1 MVVGATVVVVVVGTA
16 AVVVAA
22 TVVVVLGAEV
32 VVGADVAVVVDEAAV
47 VEVPKIVEPDESSPH
62 DATNSMRAKPTVNFF
77 KKPPVSSRNLLAF
90 DNCQGKGGNTRPYRE
105 ENPIA
110 IGGIG
115 DEFALW
121 NSILVQTGLVN
132 RQYHRKS
139 NASAP
144 SSGPEPGMVALS
156 TVRRR
161 RSGS

>member
-1 MVVGATVVVVVVGTA
+1 MVVGATVVVVVVVGTA

-22 TVVVVLGAEV
+22 TVVVVLGA
-32 VVGADVAVVVDEAAV
+32 VVGADAALVVDEAAV
-47 VEVPKIVEPDESSPH
+47 DEVPKIVEPDESSPH
-62 DATNSMRAKPTVNFF
+62 AARNSMRAKPTVNFF
-77 KKPPVSSRNLLAF
+77 KEPPVSSRNLLAF
-90 DNCQGKGGNTRPYRE
+90 DSCRGSGGNTRRYRE
-105 ENPIA
+105 EHPIA
-110 IGGIG
+110 GGIG
-115 DEFALW
+115 GEFALW